1 MGGAA
6 TSIGRDVLTDVSL
19 ADTILNN
26 LGIIAAVTAALY
38 TLAAICA
45 VREVMN
51 SRTAQ
56 GTIAWLLSLF
66 FLPFPT

>member
-38 TLAAICA
+38 TLAAI
-45 VREVMN
+45 
-51 SRTAQ
+51 
-56 GTIAWLLSLF
+56 
-66 FLPFPT
+66 